1 MKNATIINK
10 LTKEKQK
17 KINQKLESLWII
29 KQYNILG

>member
-17 KINQKLESLWII
+17 KINQTLESLWII